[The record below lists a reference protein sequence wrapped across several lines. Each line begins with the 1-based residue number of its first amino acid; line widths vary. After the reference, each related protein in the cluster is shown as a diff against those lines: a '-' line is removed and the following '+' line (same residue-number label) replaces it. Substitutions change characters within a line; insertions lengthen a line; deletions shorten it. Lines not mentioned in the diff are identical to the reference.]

1 MATGDGRKG
10 NTSVAVDLRSPVFIL
25 NESAFF
31 KMDDIYFIKQIAFQ
45 KRIGVDSDDKW
56 TDIYLTEG

>member
-45 KRIGVDSDDKW
+45 KRIGVDSDDK
-56 TDIYLTEG
+56 